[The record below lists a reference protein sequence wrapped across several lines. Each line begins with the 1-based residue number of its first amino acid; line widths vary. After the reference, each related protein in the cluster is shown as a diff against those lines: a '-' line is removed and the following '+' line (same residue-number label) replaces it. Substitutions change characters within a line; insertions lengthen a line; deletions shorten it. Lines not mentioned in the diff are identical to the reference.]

1 MDAGPK
7 RTLHTVTSV
16 EVSAHMRSLAERRWK
31 RYAERIARG
40 EITAE
45 NYVYTPRGPMP
56 PHSKAKQDFSRWE
69 RQIVNARFARLAL
82 EERPTRIW
90 LNWRTPHGRE

>member
-1 MDAGPK
+1 MDAKSLNELFTRRPPLK
-7 RTLHTVTSV
+7 PRHTCARLPRDAGSVTQ
-16 EVSAHMRSLAERRWK
+16 SAP
-31 RYAERIARG
+31 RG

-45 NYVYTPRGPMP
+45 NYVYAPRGPMP